1 MKKKR
6 RSLFFIAIIMIL
18 CLFVGSCSGVEK
30 GEVIITVEGEKIHE
44 NMFAFFCNLLLN
56 QDESLAMNLYTK
68 EIDASDVK
76 EAGLNFAKEY
86 YFRLNEARE
95 KGIELTKE
103 EKDELNE
110 QFATD
115 YESYKMIDGKAM
127 DKDEFYDYYYGLTEK
142 QYKEF
147 WNNWA
152 LVEKYTAQ
160 LEKEIVV
167 TDEMKEQAYELY
179 YDYLHTYN
187 LTMLTLDTSKMTEF
201 EKQAEHE
208 FAAQIKAAIESGE
221 KFETYVEKYC
231 DDEALKEAKGDIDY
245 FPSFQYN
252 YPELHKKV
260 TGMKVGDVEIAV
272 DNDIIYIF
280 RLESVE
286 GYEELKNS
294 DLLNDWAIIYQS
306 NKIIEELLSSNK
318 YSFEVDEEVYEKCDI
333 SSVITEAMIYW
344 QSIWASEG

>member
-1 MKKKR
+1 MKKKT
-6 RSLFFIAIIMIL
+6 SLIFIAIIMAL
-18 CLFVGSCSGVEK
+18 TLLFAACSGAEK
-30 GEVIITVEGEKIHE
+30 GDVVITVEGDKIHE

-56 QDESLAMNLYTK
+56 QDESLAINLYTN

-95 KGIELTKE
+95 KGIELTE
-103 EKDELNE
+103 EEQDELNE
-110 QFATD
+110 QFAAD
-115 YESYKMIDGKAM
+115 YESYKTVDGKYM

-152 LVEKYTAQ
+152 IVEKHTAEI
-160 LEKEIVV
+160 EKEIVV

-187 LTMLTLDTSKMTEF
+187 LTMLTLDISKMTES
-201 EKQAEHE
+201 EKQAEQE
-208 FAAQIKAAIESGE
+208 FAMQIKAAIESGE

-231 DDEALKEAKGDIDY
+231 DDEALKEAKGEIEY

-260 TGMKVGDVEIAV
+260 TAMKVGDVEIAT
-272 DNDIIYIF
+272 DNDIIYVF
-280 RLESVE
+280 RLESTE
-286 GYEELKNS
+286 GYEELKDS
-294 DLLNDWAIIYQS
+294 DTLKDWAVIYQS
-306 NKIIEELLSSNK
+306 NKMIEELISSDK
-318 YSFEVDEEVYEKCDI
+318 YSFEVDEKVYEKCNID
-333 SSVITEAMIYW
+333 SVITEAMIYW
-344 QSIWASEG
+344 QSIWASEA